1 MRLLKPISM
10 ILGLAILLI
19 NTGDCVNLL
28 FADAKEAECC
38 LRADCPF
45 AKTERMDSCCAT
57 PTAPAKYIQ
66 TAAQR
71 PISQPAVSYVDFPP
85 DGFAGEIVKIAAY
98 FSTDTKLQSPPGAL
112 NALNTPLLI

>member
-45 AKTERMDSCCAT
+45 AKTERMDSCCTT
-57 PTAPAKYIQ
+57 PTAPAKYILA
-66 TAAQR
+66 AAQR
-71 PISQPAVSYVDFPP
+71 SISQPAVTYVDFPP
-85 DGFAGEIVKIAAY
+85 EAFAGQVVKVAA
-98 FSTDTKLQSPPGAL
+98 FLSTDAKLHSPPGAL
-112 NALNTPLLI
+112 NALNAPLLI